1 MSDYGTVL
9 ESGAVRFERMLP
21 GPIER
26 VWEYLVHSEQRA
38 TWLAAGEMDLRP
50 GGELVLWFNNSEL
63 GTEPTPEKYEQ
74 YKGVV
79 ANRGHV
85 LRVEAPRLL
94 TITWEE
100 PANGGSPSEVTFE
113 LSPVG
118 NEVKLVLTHRKLA
131 NHEAMVSVASGW
143 HTHLGILAANLCGG
157 EPWLFWSTY
166 DRLANEYAQRIA
178 E

>member
-26 VWEYLVHSEQRA
+26 VWEHLVQAEQRA

-50 GGELVLWFNNSEL
+50 GGAVTLEFRNSEL
-63 GTEPTPEKYEQ
+63 TTEPAPEKYRQ
-74 YKGVV
+74 YDGLFI
-79 ANRGHV
+79 NRGRV
-85 LRVEAPRLL
+85 LQVEAPRLL
-94 TITWEE
+94 TITWDE

-118 NEVKLVLTHRKLA
+118 SEVKLVLTHRKLA
-131 NHEAMVSVASGW
+131 NHDAMVSVASGW
-143 HTHLGILAANLCGG
+143 HTHLGILAANLCGS
-157 EPWLFWSTY
+157 EPWLFWSTC